1 LGYKSSFIV
10 KTTKSYTDTFMHFT
24 KNRRNKPL
32 YKKFL
37 SLRKNIQDRDKLL
50 RFRRKKWQ
58 NLQRLISKFKKKKFY
73 DPISY
78 FLFNFKNFFSKKFKY
93 NLQNKQR
100 LSLFYG
106 KLRKSYLKKLVRRSL
121 KGFKNSNVHATTLFI
136 KKLEI
141 RLDTALYRTYFSYS
155 FDNARQLI
163 SHKKVY
169 VNNKIVQYNS
179 YSLHKGDL
187 ITLDDSSFKLVT
199 SSILKSKMCP
209 MPPKHFYVN
218 YKTLQILVIEDIN
231 YTNCLMHYPFY
242 IDFNSFLKFYER

>member
-1 LGYKSSFIV
+1 
-10 KTTKSYTDTFMHFT
+10 MHFT
-24 KNRRNKPL
+24 KKRRNKPL

-37 SLRKNIQDRDKLL
+37 SLRKNIQNRDKLL
-50 RFRRKKWQ
+50 RFRKKKWQ
-58 NLQRLISKFKKKKFY
+58 NLQRLLSKFSKKKFY
-73 DPISY
+73 DPTSY

-106 KLRKSYLKKLVRRSL
+106 KLRKNYLKKLVKSSL
-121 KGFKNSNVHATTLFI
+121 TEFKNSNAHSTTLFI
-136 KKLEI
+136 NKLET
-141 RLDTALYRTYFSYS
+141 RLDTALYRTHFSYS
-155 FDNARQLI
+155 FENARQLI

-169 VNNKIVQYNS
+169 VNNKIIQHSS

-187 ITLDDSSFKLVT
+187 ITLDHSSFKLVT
-199 SSILKSKMCP
+199 SNILKSKISST
-209 MPPKHFYVN
+209 PPKHFYVN
-218 YKTLQILVIEDIN
+218 YKTLQILVIEDIS